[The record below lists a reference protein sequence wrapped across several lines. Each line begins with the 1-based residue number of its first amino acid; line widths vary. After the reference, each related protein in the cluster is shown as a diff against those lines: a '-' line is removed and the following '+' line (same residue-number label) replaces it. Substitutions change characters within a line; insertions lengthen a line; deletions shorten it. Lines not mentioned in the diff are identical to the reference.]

1 MKLENVSNV
10 EGLFKVLDSCKG
22 KIELVS
28 EEGDRINLKSKLSQ
42 MILTANLLNTATI
55 KELELLVSDP
65 EDMKKVI
72 SFMMRGS
79 AE

>member
-1 MKLENVSNV
+1 MKLENVNNV

-28 EEGDRINLKSKLSQ
+28 DEGDRINLKSKLTQ
-42 MILTANLLNTATI
+42 MIMTANLLNTATI

-65 EDMKKVI
+65 DDMKKVI
-72 SFMMRGS
+72 TFMMQD
-79 AE
+79 AAV

>member
-72 SFMMRGS
+72 SFMMRGA

>member
-72 SFMMRGS
+72 SFMMRGT